1 MLMSKP
7 YEHYTEEFKKK
18 LVQLVESGKKRSEV
32 ARAYGISAP
41 NIRVW
46 QQKYGSLNKEANTE
60 ETKKPVTNK

>member
-1 MLMSKP
+1 MSKP
-7 YEHYTEEFKKK
+7 YEHYSEDFKKK

-46 QQKYGSLNKEANTE
+46 QQKYGSLNKEINNE